1 MKRFSFI
8 AVCFIFTAIF
18 AVSAFGQGA
27 VAAGKIGLVNVNA
40 FADEKAGIGK
50 FRNALAALDLEF
62 KTLNEDLKKDSTR
75 LQTLATEIQGQQK
88 LANDPNNKVPINTQ
102 ALQTKIEE
110 AQTLEIQIKRKQED
124 GKARYERRYPQV
136 VGPVFGD
143 IIKALNEYAKKN
155 GYAVIL
161 DGAKLEQAEILLG
174 FDDKY
179 DVTAEF
185 IVFYNA
191 RPATTAT
198 TATPK

>member
-18 AVSAFGQGA
+18 AVSAFGQ
-27 VAAGKIGLVNVNA
+27 VAGGKIGLVNVNA
-40 FADEKAGIGK
+40 FADDKAGIGK

-62 KTLNEDLKKDSTR
+62 KTLNEDLKKDSAR
-75 LQTLATEIQGQQK
+75 LQTLATEIQSQQK

-110 AQTLEIQIKRKQED
+110 AQTLEVQIKRKQED

-179 DVTAEF
+179 DVTSDF